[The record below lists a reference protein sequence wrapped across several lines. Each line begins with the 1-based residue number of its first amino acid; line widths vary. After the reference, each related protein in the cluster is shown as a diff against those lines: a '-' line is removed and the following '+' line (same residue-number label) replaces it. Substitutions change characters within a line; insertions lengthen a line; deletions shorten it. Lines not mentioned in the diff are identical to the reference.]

1 MRMKDIV
8 ITRFFD
14 FAQNNNSDIFIFLFK
29 SMQCFDYALKYI
41 YRFPKTEKELKIQLY
56 TKGYN
61 TKDIERTITELK
73 KKNYVNDVM
82 FAESY
87 IRSEVVNKGKP
98 AIRII
103 QKLQQKGV
111 PQDIIK
117 DMLNKYEDDMSEW
130 VHQKIKKEIQAYK
143 RKDVDGFDII
153 QKLMRKWY
161 KLADIKQ
168 VIENK

>member
-1 MRMKDIV
+1 M
-8 ITRFFD
+8 T
-14 FAQNNNSDIFIFLFK
+14 S
-29 SMQCFDYALKYI
+29 CFDYALKYI
-41 YRFPKTEKELKIQLY
+41 YRYPKTEKELRIQLY
-56 TKGYN
+56 TKWYP
-61 TKDIERTITELK
+61 TSDVDRTIEELK

-111 PQDIIK
+111 PQEIVREV
-117 DMLNKYEDDMSEW
+117 LRKYELEMSEGI
-130 VHQKIKKEIQAYK
+130 HDKIKKEIAAYK
-143 RKDVDGFDII
+143 RKEVDGFDII

-161 KLADIKQ
+161 KLQDIKK

>member
-1 MRMKDIV
+1 
-8 ITRFFD
+8 
-14 FAQNNNSDIFIFLFK
+14 
-29 SMQCFDYALKYI
+29 MQCFDYALKYI

-61 TKDIERTITELK
+61 TKDIDRTLVELK
-73 KKNYVNDVM
+73 KKNYVNDIM

-103 QKLQQKGV
+103 QKLQQKWV

-117 DMLNKYEDDMSEW
+117 DILHKYEDDMSEG

-143 RKDVDGFDII
+143 RKEVDGFDII

-161 KLADIKQ
+161 KLADIKK